1 MTPSCLKTT
10 VEIPQKHYVYQ
21 IKAISDNG

>member
-1 MTPSCLKTT
+1 MTTNCLKTT
-10 VEIPQKHYVYQ
+10 VEITQKHYIYE